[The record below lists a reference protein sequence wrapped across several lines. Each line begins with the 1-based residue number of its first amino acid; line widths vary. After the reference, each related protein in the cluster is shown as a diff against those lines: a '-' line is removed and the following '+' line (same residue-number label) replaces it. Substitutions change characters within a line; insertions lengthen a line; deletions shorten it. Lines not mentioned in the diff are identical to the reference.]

1 MMDAEGPET
10 LRALVSGGLHA
21 SVAPEDIDAILAHAD
36 AWEAERVERAALAEQ
51 LAVALKRVEVLEQ
64 DRKWWQD
71 NAIRR
76 RKRAEARRS
85 GR

>member
-1 MMDAEGPET
+1 MADPTSPET
-10 LRALVSGGLHA
+10 LRALVAGLQTPA
-21 SVAPEDIDAILAHAD
+21 TQAVIDALLAHAE
-36 AWEAERVERAALAEQ
+36 AWAGERVERAGLEEQ
-51 LAVALKRVEVLEQ
+51 LAVAQKRVEVLEQ

-71 NAIRR
+71 NAIKR

>member
-1 MMDAEGPET
+1 MADTVGAET
-10 LRALVSGGLHA
+10 LRALVAGLHTPVTQA
-21 SVAPEDIDAILAHAD
+21 EIDALLRHAD
-36 AWEAERVERAALAEQ
+36 AWAAERVERAGLEEQ
-51 LAVALKRVEVLEQ
+51 LAVAQKRVEVLEQ

-71 NAIRR
+71 NAIKR